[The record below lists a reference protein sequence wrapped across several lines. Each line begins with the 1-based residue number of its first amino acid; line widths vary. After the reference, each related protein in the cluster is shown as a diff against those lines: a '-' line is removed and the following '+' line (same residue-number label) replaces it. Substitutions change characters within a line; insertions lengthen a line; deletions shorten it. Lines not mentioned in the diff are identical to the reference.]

1 MKKKKEDHLLN
12 RRDTLR
18 MIGAA
23 GATALLGRGA
33 GQILGVS
40 AAGNPGAIVEA
51 GSLSQNRN
59 GWDNKL
65 DCVVQPALTEGPYF
79 VDEKLNRFDIRSDPS
94 TNAVK
99 EGALLKLNLS
109 VVHVARHACIP
120 VPGAQVDIWQ
130 CDALGAY
137 SDISA
142 GGGGMPPGGGTP
154 PEGGTPP
161 GGGTPPE
168 GGTPPPGGGTPPMGG
183 GNPDTTGQKFLRGYQ
198 ITDSNGSV
206 QFTTIYPGYYVGR
219 AVHIHFKIRLF
230 TGSEK
235 TFEFTSQFFFDDAL
249 TDQIFMLAPYN
260 TKAARDTRN
269 SNDGIYNEGGSQLLL
284 NVAPDGDGYTASF
297 KIGVTGVPA
306 VCLPLPQPPRRN

>member
-1 MKKKKEDHLLN
+1 MTKKKEDHLLN

-23 GATALLGRGA
+23 GATALLGGGA
-33 GQILGVS
+33 GQILRVS
-40 AAGNPGAIVEA
+40 AAGSPGSIVEA
-51 GSLSQNRN
+51 GSLSQGRN
-59 GWDNKL
+59 GWGNTP

-94 TNAVK
+94 TNAVR

-109 VVHVARHACIP
+109 VVQVARQACVP
-120 VPGAQVDIWQ
+120 LPGAQVDIWH

-142 GGGGMPPGGGTP
+142 GAGGTPPGGGPPPGGGTP
-154 PEGGTPP
+154 PDGGTPP
-161 GGGTPPE
+161 SGGT
-168 GGTPPPGGGTPPMGG
+168 PPGGGTPPMGG

-230 TGSEK
+230 AGSEK

-249 TDQIFMLAPYN
+249 TDQIFTLAPYN
-260 TKAARDTRN
+260 TKPARDIRN
-269 SNDGIYNEGGSQLLL
+269 SNDGIYNEGGGQLLL
-284 NVAPDGDGYTASF
+284 NVVPDGDGYTATF
-297 KIGVTGVPA
+297 KIGVTGVPT
-306 VCLPLPQPPRRN
+306 VCLPIPQPR

>member
-40 AAGNPGAIVEA
+40 AAGNQ
-51 GSLSQNRN
+51 GSMPQNRN
-59 GWDNKL
+59 GGGHGL

-79 VDEKLNRFDIRSDPS
+79 VDEKLNRFDIRSDPA
-94 TNAVK
+94 TNVVK
-99 EGALLKLNLS
+99 EGALFKLNLN
-109 VVHVARHACIP
+109 VVQVARHACIP
-120 VPGAQVDIWQ
+120 VPGAQVDIWH

-142 GGGGMPPGGGTP
+142 GA
-154 PEGGTPP
+154 GGTPP
-161 GGGTPPE
+161 GGGTPPD
-168 GGTPPPGGGTPPMGG
+168 GGTPPAGGMPPGGTPPAGGMPPDGGAPPMGG

-230 TGSEK
+230 AGSEK

-249 TDQIFMLAPYN
+249 TDQIFTLAPYN
-260 TKAARDTRN
+260 TKPARDTRN
-269 SNDGIYNEGGSQLLL
+269 SNDSIYNEGGSQLLL
-284 NVAPDGDGYTASF
+284 NVTPDGDGYTANF
-297 KIGVTGVPA
+297 KIGVTDVPS
-306 VCLPLPQPPRRN
+306 VCLPIPRSK

>member
-1 MKKKKEDHLLN
+1 MTKKKEDHLLN

-18 MIGAA
+18 MIGAV

-33 GQILGVS
+33 VGILGVS
-40 AAGNPGAIVEA
+40 AAGNS
-51 GSLSQNRN
+51 GSMPQNWK
-59 GWDNKL
+59 GGHGP

-99 EGALLKLNLS
+99 EGSLLKLNLN
-109 VVHVARHACIP
+109 VVQVARQACIP

-142 GGGGMPPGGGTP
+142 GAGGIPPGGGMPPD
-154 PEGGTPP
+154 GGTPP
-161 GGGTPPE
+161 GGGTPPD
-168 GGTPPPGGGTPPMGG
+168 GGAPPMGG

-230 TGSEK
+230 AGSEK

-249 TDQIFMLAPYN
+249 TDQIFTLAPYN
-260 TKAARDTRN
+260 TKPARDIRN
-269 SNDGIYNEGGSQLLL
+269 SNDSIYNEGGSQLLL
-284 NVAPDGDGYTASF
+284 NVTPDGDGYTANF
-297 KIGVTGVPA
+297 KIGVTDVPS
-306 VCLPLPQPPRRN
+306 VCLPIPRSK

>member
-1 MKKKKEDHLLN
+1 MTKKKEGHLLN

-18 MIGAA
+18 LIGAA
-23 GATALLGRGA
+23 GATALLGQGA
-33 GQILGVS
+33 GRILG
-40 AAGNPGAIVEA
+40 GPGSGSTVEA
-51 GSLSQNRN
+51 ASLAQNRN
-59 GWDNKL
+59 GWANTL

-79 VDEKLNRFDIRSDPS
+79 VDEKLNRFDIRSDPA

-99 EGALLKLNLS
+99 EGALLKLNLN

-120 VPGAQVDIWQ
+120 VPGAQVDIWH

-142 GGGGMPPGGGTP
+142 GAGGMPPGGGTP
-154 PEGGTPP
+154 PDGGMPP
-161 GGGTPPE
+161 GGGTPPPD
-168 GGTPPPGGGTPPMGG
+168 GGTPPQGGGTPPDGGMPPQG

-230 TGSEK
+230 AGSEK

-249 TDQIFMLAPYN
+249 TDQIFTRAPYN

-269 SNDGIYNEGGSQLLL
+269 SSDSIYNEGGAQLLL
-284 NVAPDGDGYTASF
+284 NVTPDGDGYTAAF
-297 KIGVTGVPA
+297 KIGVTGVPS
-306 VCLPLPQPPRRN
+306 VCLPINR